1 MVYAAKKIDKFN
13 RINDFW
19 FERWLFEKKEIFSW
33 WNFSASL
40 HWYLY
45 PWSALIIEIYWPSSH
60 SLTDWASLSFSAQ
73 LFKKIHMPSKL
84 SACISLNKLSKILFS
99 LLGTNLDTWTPNID
113 GLADGL
119 VWLQAVCTSPQKAIV
134 VLQKKL
140 FRWIL
145 CIKSI

>member
-1 MVYAAKKIDKFN
+1 
-13 RINDFW
+13 
-19 FERWLFEKKEIFSW
+19 
-33 WNFSASL
+33 
-40 HWYLY
+40 
-45 PWSALIIEIYWPSSH
+45 
-60 SLTDWASLSFSAQ
+60 
-73 LFKKIHMPSKL
+73 MPSKL

-140 FRWIL
+140 FR
-145 CIKSI
+145 